1 MFTFVTMEKIK
12 PTPAYNISSGQ
23 VVSLEKGKIPPQA
36 LDLEI
41 VVLGALMI
49 DKKGVDEVID
59 ILSPDVF
66 YKDQHKHIFEAIRIL
81 FEEGQPVDLLTVSEQ
96 LKKMSKLEAV
106 GGDYYLIQLTQKV
119 ASSAHIEYHARI
131 ILQKF
136 IQRSL
141 IKISNEIIEEAY
153 DDSTDVFDLLDTA
166 ETKLYE
172 VTQGNVKRSSESAQN
187 LVIQAK
193 KKIEEMSNKEGMSGV
208 PTGFTKVDALTS
220 GWQPS
225 DLIIVAARP
234 GMGKTAM
241 TLTMARNMAVDQNIP
256 VAFFS
261 LEMSSVQLITRLISS
276 ETGLSSEKLRTGK
289 LEKHEW
295 EQLNVKVKSLEKA
308 PLFIDDTPSLSIFDL
323 RAKARR
329 LASQF
334 GIKIIMIDYLQLM
347 TGGSAQKGGG
357 NREQEIS
364 MISRN
369 LKALAKEL
377 AIPVIALSQL
387 SRAVETRG
395 GSKRPLLSDLRESG
409 AIEQDADIV
418 SFIYRP
424 EYYKIEEWDD
434 EERSPTEGQGEF
446 IVAKHRNGGLD
457 NIRLKFIGHLGKFDN
472 LDDFSAP
479 YEFASS
485 MNAAANDDT
494 FKTDSL
500 PSPDQAFGGEE
511 DDGVPF

>member
-1 MFTFVTMEKIK
+1 MDNLQ
-12 PTPAYNISSGQ
+12 PRANYGQ
-23 VVSLEKGKIPPQA
+23 RKSQVISLEKGKLPPQA
-36 LDLEI
+36 TDLEE
-41 VVLGALMI
+41 VVLGAMMI

-59 ILSPDVF
+59 ILHADAF
-66 YKDQHKHIFEAIRIL
+66 YKEAHQHIFEAIHKL
-81 FEEGQPVDLLTVSEQ
+81 FENSQPVDLLTVSAQ
-96 LKKMSKLEAV
+96 LKKDGQLDLV
-106 GGDYYLIQLTQKV
+106 GGEFYLIQLTQKV
-119 ASSAHIEYHARI
+119 SSSAHIEFHARI

-141 IKISNEIIEEAY
+141 IKVSNEIIEESY
-153 DDSTDVFDLLDTA
+153 DESTDVFDLLDTA
-166 ETKLYE
+166 ESKLYE
-172 VTQGNVKRSSESAQN
+172 ITQGNIKRSSETAQN

-193 KKIEEMSNKEGMSGV
+193 KRIEEIANKEGLSGI
-208 PTGFTKVDALTS
+208 PSGFTALDKLTS

-234 GMGKTAM
+234 GMGKTAL
-241 TLTMARNMAVDQNIP
+241 TLSMARNMAVEHQIP

-276 ETGLSSEKLRTGK
+276 ETGLSSEKLRTGN
-289 LEKHEW
+289 LEQHEW
-295 EQLNVKVKSLEKA
+295 EQLNVKVKDLERA

-329 LASQF
+329 LKSQHD
-334 GIKIIMIDYLQLM
+334 IQMVVIDYLQLM
-347 TGGSAQKGGG
+347 TAGGSQKGG

-364 MISRN
+364 TISRN

-377 AIPVIALSQL
+377 NVPVIALSQL

-424 EYYKIEEWDD
+424 EYYKIDEWDD
-434 EERSPTEGQGEF
+434 EERSPTAGQAEF

-457 NIRLKFIGHLGKFDN
+457 EIRLKFIGHLGRFENLEAFDSP
-472 LDDFSAP
+472 F
-479 YEFASS
+479 EFHSR

-494 FKTDSL
+494 FKPDSF
-500 PSPDQAFGGEE
+500 PSAEDAFDGPATPPD
-511 DDGVPF
+511 DDIPF

>member
-1 MFTFVTMEKIK
+1 MKQPNQIQGFKVDKSTII
-12 PTPAYNISSGQ
+12 N
-23 VVSLEKGKIPPQA
+23 LEKGKIPPQA
-36 LDLEI
+36 LDLEEA
-41 VVLGALMI
+41 VLGAMMI

-59 ILSPDVF
+59 ILSPEAF
-66 YKDQHKHIFEAIRIL
+66 YSEGHQHIFQSIFEL
-81 FEEGQPVDLLTVSEQ
+81 FQESKPIDLLTVSTQ
-96 LKKMSKLEAV
+96 LKKNEKLDIV
-106 GGDYYLIQLTQKV
+106 GGDFYLISLTQKV
-119 ASSAHIEYHARI
+119 SSSAHIEYHARI

-141 IKISNEIIEEAY
+141 IKISSEIIEDAY
-153 DDSTDVFDLLDTA
+153 DETQDVFDMLDRA
-166 ETKLYE
+166 EAKLYD
-172 VTQGNVKRSSESAQN
+172 VTQGNLKRSSETAQD

-193 KKIEEMSNKEGMSGV
+193 KKIEEISNKKGLSGI
-208 PTGFTKVDALTS
+208 PSGFDKLDRLTS

-225 DLIIVAARP
+225 DLVIVAARP
-234 GMGKTAM
+234 GMGKTAL
-241 TLTMARNMAVDQNIP
+241 TLSMARNISVNQNIP

-295 EQLNVKVKSLEKA
+295 EQLNVKVKGLEKA
-308 PLFIDDTPSLSIFDL
+308 PLYIDDTPSLSIFDL

-329 LASQF
+329 LASQH
-334 GIKIIMIDYLQLM
+334 GIKLIIIDYLQLM
-347 TGGSAQKGGG
+347 TAGGSQKGG

-364 MISRN
+364 TISRN

-377 AIPVIALSQL
+377 NVPVIALSQL

-395 GSKRPLLSDLRESG
+395 GSKRPILSDLRESG

-434 EERSPTEGQGEF
+434 EERSPTEGQAEF

-457 NIRLKFIGHLGKFDN
+457 NIRLKFLGHLGKFDN
-472 LDDFSAP
+472 LDDFGTP
-479 YEFASS
+479 FEFHSK

-494 FKTDSL
+494 FKPETDYRASA
-500 PSPDQAFGGEE
+500 DEAFGTE
-511 DDGVPF
+511 DNDVPF